1 MKLIP
6 FIVLTVLASGLKA
19 QEPPACD
26 TLVLRNK
33 KVISVRLD
41 SVKGDVVYYRHCP
54 DDDGR
59 IRSLP
64 VSYLKTI
71 TGISPVMD
79 TLPRDK
85 GGEVILRSDRRP
97 GQVWTFT
104 PREEGQPILLPA
116 SQEVRVHFRENR
128 IKRKR
133 KGYME
138 SMEGDSVVLQTK
150 RFGRISIPKSVVT
163 EISIPKSSGIL
174 GTTFGSIFLL
184 FAFGLV
190 ASIAFIFSFVFLL
203 TGGGSP
209 DGDTKDAS
217 RTGCVVGLLLGVVG
231 IALLLLSMP
240 RSIQAPF
247 SDRWEITES
256 RGDTYPKNENTYQS
270 QQP

>member
-1 MKLIP
+1 
-6 FIVLTVLASGLKA
+6 
-19 QEPPACD
+19 
-26 TLVLRNK
+26 
-33 KVISVRLD
+33 
-41 SVKGDVVYYRHCP
+41 
-54 DDDGR
+54 
-59 IRSLP
+59 
-64 VSYLKTI
+64 
-71 TGISPVMD
+71 MD

-104 PREEGQPILLPA
+104 PREKGKPILLPA
-116 SQEVRVHFRENR
+116 SQKVRVHFRENR

-163 EISIPKSSGIL
+163 EITVEKKL
-174 GTTFGSIFLL
+174 GTFGIVIGSIIVYTAFALLAIVAFIFLL
-184 FAFGLV
+184 VFALSGGNTSV
-190 ASIAFIFSFVFLL
+190 ASAGS
-203 TGGGSP
+203 GSP
-209 DGDTKDAS
+209 V
-217 RTGCVVGLLLGVVG
+217 GCVIGFMLGVAG
-231 IALLLLSMP
+231 FALLILSMP
-240 RSIQAPF
+240 HSIKAPF